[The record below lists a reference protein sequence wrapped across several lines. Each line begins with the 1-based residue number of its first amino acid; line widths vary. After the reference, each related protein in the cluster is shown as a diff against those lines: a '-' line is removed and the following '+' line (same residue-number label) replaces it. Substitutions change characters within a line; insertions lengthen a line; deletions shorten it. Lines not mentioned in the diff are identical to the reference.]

1 MAKRILPWKSG
12 CVYPIPDGYVD
23 DSGELVLNR
32 QSIRELSPELMMLM
46 SDDVVATA
54 LPECPA
60 AVIYGHARWDK
71 VRKQL
76 EALPNMEPEGR
87 WIQRVMLGNL
97 DPLGA
102 SDELKLSQPVTA
114 HLLPKGASP
123 DFCLV
128 VFDSTSAEIWSY
140 DQIVGIV
147 GKPEPEES
155 ALIKFFRGDGTDH
168 AGRTLEDILAL
179 DDFWLE
185 HTHDYLQWL
194 FPIPEPSQY
203 NARVPVL
210 TKADVACFRT
220 DRHLRTQQIR
230 ALDRML
236 AFYGLERRDEGIFPL
251 PGLNMRTH
259 IWLKPA
265 GHNHLRITRI
275 IRSLQHCSQPELALR
290 LQSAVIELGQSVGQV
305 SEKSLNYWRNAI
317 A

>member
-1 MAKRILPWKSG
+1 MAKRIMSWKVG
-12 CVYPIPDGYVD
+12 CVYPIPDAHVD
-23 DSGELVLNR
+23 DDGQLALNR
-32 QSIRELSPELMMLM
+32 QSISELSPELMTLM
-46 SDDVVATA
+46 SDDVMATA

-60 AVIYGHARWDK
+60 AVIYGHARWDG

-87 WIQRVMLGNL
+87 WIQRIMLGNL
-97 DPLGA
+97 HPLNG
-102 SDELKLSQPVTA
+102 SNELKLSQPVTA
-114 HLLPKGASP
+114 YLLPKGARP
-123 DFCLV
+123 DFCVV
-128 VFDSTSAEIWSY
+128 VFDSTCAEIWSY
-140 DQIVGIV
+140 DQIVEIV

-155 ALIKFFRGDGTDH
+155 ALIKFFHGDGTDH

-194 FPIPEPSQY
+194 FPMPEPSQY

-210 TKADVACFRT
+210 TKEDIAWFRT

-236 AFYGLERRDEGIFPL
+236 AFYGLERRDEGIVAL
-251 PGLNMRTH
+251 PGLNMKTH

-275 IRSLQHCSQPELALR
+275 IRSLKYCSQPALAGE

-305 SEKSLNYWRNAI
+305 SEKSLNYWRSAT

>member
-1 MAKRILPWKSG
+1 MAKRIMPWKIG
-12 CVYPIPDGYVD
+12 CVYSIPDGYVD

-32 QSIRELSPELMMLM
+32 QSIRELSPELMTLM
-46 SDDVVATA
+46 SDDVMATA

-60 AVIYGHARWDK
+60 AAIYGHGRAEK
-71 VRKQL
+71 VREQL
-76 EALPNMEPEGR
+76 EALPNMEPEAR
-87 WIQRVMLGNL
+87 WIQRIMLGNL
-97 DPLGA
+97 QPLGV
-102 SDELKLSQPVTA
+102 SHELKLSQPVTA
-114 HLLPKGASP
+114 RLLPQVDRP
-123 DFCLV
+123 DLCVV
-128 VFDSTSAEIWSY
+128 VFDSASAEIWSY

-210 TKADVACFRT
+210 TREDIAWFRT

-236 AFYGLERRDEGIFPL
+236 AFYGLERRDGGIVAL
-251 PGLNMRTH
+251 PGLNMKKH

-275 IRSLQHCSQPELALR
+275 IRSLQYCCQPELALR
-290 LQSAVIELGQSVGQV
+290 LQSVVIELGRSVGQV
-305 SEKSLNYWRNAI
+305 KDQSIGYWIRATE
-317 A
+317 

>member
-1 MAKRILPWKSG
+1 MAKRIMSWKVGS
-12 CVYPIPDGYVD
+12 VYPIPDGYVD
-23 DSGELVLNR
+23 DYGELVLNR
-32 QSIRELSPELMMLM
+32 QSIRELSPELMTLM

-60 AVIYGHARWDK
+60 AVIYRHVRWER
-71 VRKQL
+71 VREQL

-87 WIQRVMLGNL
+87 WVQRVMLGNWHPL
-97 DPLGA
+97 DG
-102 SDELKLSQPVTA
+102 SKELKLSQPVTA
-114 HLLPKGASP
+114 HLLPKGARP
-123 DFCLV
+123 DFCVV

-140 DQIVGIV
+140 DQIVEMV

-168 AGRTLEDILAL
+168 ASRTLEDILAL

-203 NARVPVL
+203 NARVPAL
-210 TKADVACFRT
+210 TSEDIACFRT
-220 DRHLRTQQIR
+220 DKHLRNQQIKS
-230 ALDRML
+230 LDRML
-236 AFYGLERRDEGIFPL
+236 TFYGLARRDEGIFPL

>member
-1 MAKRILPWKSG
+1 MAKRILPWKIG

-23 DSGELVLNR
+23 DSGQLVLNR
-32 QSIRELSPELMMLM
+32 QSIRELSLELMTLM
-46 SDDVVATA
+46 SDEVVATA

-60 AVIYGHARWDK
+60 AVIYGDARLDK

-76 EALPNMEPEGR
+76 EALPNTEPEGR

-97 DPLGA
+97 HPLDG
-102 SDELKLSQPVTA
+102 SNELKLSQSVTA
-114 HLLPKGASP
+114 RLLTQGDRP
-123 DFCLV
+123 DLCVV
-128 VFDSTSAEIWSY
+128 VFDSASAEIWSY
-140 DQIVGIV
+140 DQIAGIV

-155 ALIKFFRGDGTDH
+155 ALIKFFRGEGMDH
-168 AGRTLEDILAL
+168 AGRTLEGILAL

-210 TKADVACFRT
+210 TQDDIAWFRT
-220 DRHLRTQQIR
+220 DRYLRTQQIR

-236 AFYGLERRDEGIFPL
+236 AFYGLERSEDGIVAL
-251 PGLNMRTH
+251 PGLNMKNH

-265 GHNHLRITRI
+265 GHNHLRLTRI
-275 IRSLQHCSQPELALR
+275 IRSLQYCSQPELALR

-305 SEKSLNYWRNAI
+305 SEKSLSYWRRATS
-317 A
+317 

>member
-1 MAKRILPWKSG
+1 MAKRIMSWKTG
-12 CVYPIPDGYVD
+12 CVYQIPEAHVDADGQ
-23 DSGELVLNR
+23 LVLNR
-32 QSIRELSPELMMLM
+32 QSISELSPELMTLM
-46 SDDVVATA
+46 SEEVMATA

-60 AVIYGHARWDK
+60 AAIYGHGRAEK
-71 VRKQL
+71 VREQL
-76 EALPNMEPEGR
+76 QALPNMEPEAR
-87 WIQRVMLGNL
+87 WIQRIMLGNL
-97 DPLGA
+97 QPLGV
-102 SDELKLSQPVTA
+102 SDEFKLSQPVTA
-114 HLLPKGASP
+114 HFLPKGDRP
-123 DFCLV
+123 DLCMV

-155 ALIKFFRGDGTDH
+155 ALIKFFRGGGTDH

-185 HTHDYLQWL
+185 HTHDYLQWT

-210 TKADVACFRT
+210 TKEDIAWFRT

-236 AFYGLERRDEGIFPL
+236 AFYGLERRDEGIVAL
-251 PGLNMRTH
+251 PDLNMKPH

-275 IRSLQHCSQPELALR
+275 IRSLQYCSQPALAGE

-305 SEKSLNYWRNAI
+305 SEKSLNYWRSAT

>member
-1 MAKRILPWKSG
+1 MAKRIMSWKTG
-12 CVYPIPDGYVD
+12 CVYPVLDGYVD
-23 DSGELVLNR
+23 DCGQLVLNR
-32 QSIRELSPELMMLM
+32 QSIRELSPELMTLM
-46 SDDVVATA
+46 SDDVMATA

-60 AVIYGHARWDK
+60 AAIYGHGRWDK

-97 DPLGA
+97 DPLET
-102 SDELKLSQPVTA
+102 SDKLKLSRPVTA
-114 HLLPKGASP
+114 HLLPKGNRP
-123 DFCLV
+123 DLCIV

-168 AGRTLEDILAL
+168 TGRTLEDILAF

-210 TKADVACFRT
+210 TREDIAWFRT

-236 AFYGLERRDEGIFPL
+236 AFYGLERGDGEIVAL
-251 PGLNMRTH
+251 SGLNMKTH
-259 IWLKPA
+259 IWLKPG

-305 SEKSLNYWRNAI
+305 SKKSLNYWRNAI

>member
-1 MAKRILPWKSG
+1 MAKRIMSWKIG
-12 CVYPIPDGYVD
+12 CVYPIPKAQVD
-23 DSGELVLNR
+23 DEGQLVLNR
-32 QSIRELSPELMMLM
+32 LSIRELSPELMTLM

-60 AVIYGHARWDK
+60 AVIYGHSRWDK
-71 VRKQL
+71 LRKQL
-76 EALPNMEPEGR
+76 EALPNMEPECR
-87 WIQRVMLGNL
+87 WIQRVMLGNVHRL
-97 DPLGA
+97 DG
-102 SDELKLSQPVTA
+102 SNELKLSQPVTA
-114 HLLPKGASP
+114 HLLANGDRP
-123 DFCLV
+123 DLCIV

-155 ALIKFFRGDGTDH
+155 TLIKFFRGDGTDH

-203 NARVPVL
+203 NAWVPVL
-210 TKADVACFRT
+210 TQEDIAWFRT
-220 DRHLRTQQIR
+220 DGHLRTRQIR

-236 AFYGLERRDEGIFPL
+236 AFYGLERRDEGIAAL
-251 PGLNMRTH
+251 PGLNMKTH
-259 IWLKPA
+259 IWLKPR

-275 IRSLQHCSQPELALR
+275 IRSLQYCSQSTLALR

-305 SEKSLNYWRNAI
+305 SDRSTEYWLKATD
-317 A
+317 

>member
-1 MAKRILPWKSG
+1 MAKRIMSWKTG
-12 CVYPIPDGYVD
+12 CVYPIPNGYVD
-23 DSGELVLNR
+23 DSGQLVLNR
-32 QSIRELSPELMMLM
+32 QSIRELSPELMILM

-97 DPLGA
+97 DPVET

-114 HLLPKGASP
+114 HLLPRGNRP
-123 DFCLV
+123 DLCMV
-128 VFDSTSAEIWSY
+128 VFDSASAEIWSY

-210 TKADVACFRT
+210 TREDIAWFRT
-220 DRHLRTQQIR
+220 DRHLRAQQIR
-230 ALDRML
+230 GLDRML
-236 AFYGLERRDEGIFPL
+236 AFYGLERRDEGIVAL
-251 PGLNMRTH
+251 PVLNMKTH

-275 IRSLQHCSQPELALR
+275 IRSLQHCSQPALALN
-290 LQSAVIELGQSVGQV
+290 LQSVVIELGKGVGQV
-305 SEKSLNYWRNAI
+305 SDKSIEFWRSARS
-317 A
+317 